1 MIKFNKSRNI
11 RRMVESVKD
20 PHELILSLVDF
31 GSIDADDM
39 LVACV
44 SEMSDAECKRVL
56 HQLDLVQEDDTD
68 DVEIDDVEIG
78 DRDADVR
85 ELGVQL
91 IAHLVGGLRALGD
104 QLLRRVLRADRLEHL
119 VRRRDDQVALV
130 RQTRRLVDG
139 ERLFRLQA
147 VVDRQRRGDGLDVL
161 RERLRAQLQLLDAV
175 VHGDDPLHERQ
186 LDVQALGQGA
196 VLHLAHGQQDTG
208 GADGNGGH
216 AA

>member
-68 DVEIDDVEIG
+68 DVEIDDVEI
-78 DRDADVR
+78 DDTESNIDNDIEIDDVEIDDKDIDDEDEDDNDEDDDKNDETEV
-85 ELGVQL
+85 ELESR
-91 IAHLVGGLRALGD
+91 IRK
-104 QLLRRVLRADRLEHL
+104 LE
-119 VRRRDDQVALV
+119 
-130 RQTRRLVDG
+130 RRLY
-139 ERLFRLQA
+139 
-147 VVDRQRRGDGLDVL
+147 RRG
-161 RERLRAQLQLLDAV
+161 
-175 VHGDDPLHERQ
+175 
-186 LDVQALGQGA
+186 
-196 VLHLAHGQQDTG
+196 
-208 GADGNGGH
+208 
-216 AA
+216 